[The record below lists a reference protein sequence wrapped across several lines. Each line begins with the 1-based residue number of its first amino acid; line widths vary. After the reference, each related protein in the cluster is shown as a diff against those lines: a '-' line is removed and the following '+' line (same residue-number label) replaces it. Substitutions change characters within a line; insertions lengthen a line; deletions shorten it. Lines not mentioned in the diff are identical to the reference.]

1 MSVYIEISS
10 GNRYAHI
17 IPQNSQNHEKK
28 EQEAK
33 FQTVRIRLDKRILT
47 EKDVIRIIQRELID
61 PKMKSIG

>member
-1 MSVYIEISS
+1 MNW

-33 FQTVRIRLDKRILT
+33 IPDGKN
-47 EKDVIRIIQRELID
+47 
-61 PKMKSIG
+61 PSG